1 MAKVAIFFC
10 FIVGFTANCSNNTV
24 PDAARTQV
32 QGEVNAA
39 PNGKG
44 TPASPPTSASSPLS
58 RGPRSERE
66 AGHVEAEQR
75 KGPGE
80 RATQP
85 AAYETTTYL
94 PQLSGKRIALVVNQT
109 STIGETHLVDSLQR
123 LGLNLVKI
131 FAPEHGFRGAADAGA
146 SIKDGKDQPS
156 GLPIKSLYGKNK
168 KPSAQDL
175 ANVDVL
181 LFDIQD
187 VGARFYTY
195 ISTLFYVMEAAAA
208 HGKQVMVLDRPN
220 PNGHLIDGPV
230 RQPEFRSFVGIAP
243 IPVAHGLTV
252 GEFARMVNGEGWL
265 PGGKQAYLTVIPMTD
280 YDHHQAYELP
290 IAPSPNLPNAR
301 SIYLYP
307 SLCFFEGTAVS
318 VGRGTRKQFQ
328 LYGHP
333 KLSSGDIRFTPT
345 PGPGSANPKLKG
357 QLCRGHDLSKFP
369 SAESRRP
376 QLQLDYLISAYAD
389 LNAQGVDF
397 FTNAKFFDLLAGTDE
412 LRKRIIA
419 GNSAKAI
426 RAGWAAELADYR
438 TMRQQYLLYP

>member
-1 MAKVAIFFC
+1 MAKVLIFSVFLAAL
-10 FIVGFTANCSNNTV
+10 TANCGNNGTSN
-24 PDAARTQV
+24 AAQTQV
-32 QGEVNAA
+32 QSEQTKEQSEANNA
-39 PNGKG
+39 PQE
-44 TPASPPTSASSPLS
+44 PTEL
-58 RGPRSERE
+58 R
-66 AGHVEAEQR
+66 
-75 KGPGE
+75 
-80 RATQP
+80 P
-85 AAYETTTYL
+85 AAWETADYL
-94 PQLSGKRIALVVNQT
+94 PQLSGKRIALLVNQT
-109 STIGETHLVDSLQR
+109 STIGDTHLVDSLQSM
-123 LGLNLVKI
+123 GLKLVKI

-146 SIKDGKDQPS
+146 SIKDGVDQQS

-175 ANVDVL
+175 ADIDVI

-195 ISTLFYVMEAAAA
+195 ISTLFYVMEAAAT

-230 RQPEFRSFVGIAP
+230 LKPAFSSFVGIAP

-252 GEFARMVNGEGWL
+252 GEFARMVNGEGWI
-265 PGGKQAYLTVIPMTD
+265 PGGKQANLTVIPMKN
-280 YDHHQAYELP
+280 YAHNQPYLLP
-290 IAPSPNLPNAR
+290 IAPSPNLPNNR

-333 KLSSGDIRFTPT
+333 KFSAGDIRFTPT
-345 PGPGSANPKLKG
+345 PGPGSATPKLKG
-357 QLCRGHDLSKFP
+357 QLCRGFDLTLMP
-369 SAESRRP
+369 TAAAHRP
-376 QLQLDYLISAYAD
+376 TLQLDYLVNAYND
-389 LNAQGVDF
+389 LNDQDMTF
-397 FTNAKFFDLLAGTDE
+397 FTRPDFFDLLAGTDE

-419 GNSAKAI
+419 GDSAEAI

-438 TMRQQYLLYP
+438 VMRSRYTLYP